1 MPIKVIDGLTP
12 YAVTDDPNTIVYIPD
27 TWSATAYI
35 NGCTLLTADG
45 KSGEA
50 IMRLVQGLFTSK
62 STAQDFIIPAT
73 FGGITPNNDANQYA
87 QVVPGQ
93 YNVTTTMPNQQAS
106 LVNYVYSVDGVFISE
121 IVTVIDDN
129 TILIK
134 DPGQAA
140 ASAGNIT
147 IIGLSTNSYPLRNG
161 NLYVDERS
169 TVAVVTPGQQPVYVN
184 NQGDIPLNQNNY
196 GEVEPIMV
204 LANLGTAVLTYNE

>member
-35 NGCTLLTADG
+35 NGCTLLSADNN
-45 KSGEA
+45 SGEA

-93 YNVTTTMPNQQAS
+93 YNVTTTMPNQQAP
-106 LVNYVYSVDGVFISE
+106 LVNYVYSADGYFITE

-129 TILIK
+129 TILVK

-147 IIGLSTNSYPLRNG
+147 IIGLSTNSYPLRSG
-161 NLYVDERS
+161 NLYVDASS
-169 TVAVVTPGQQPVYVN
+169 TVAVITPGQQSVYVN

-204 LANLGTAVLTYNE
+204 VANLGTAVLTYNE